1 MGRPDDPGLA
11 VASRTRGLPWED
23 PQKLPPGR
31 WQDARGGVHTGDPRR
46 AKAAKL
52 PARRRHH
59 LDSCAH
65 GYLRDHLLGYLR
77 DYLRGSTREGARER
91 VPEGVPE
98 HLCWHR
104 RATATSTGRVQT
116 RRAPGCGVLRS
127 DKAVT
132 FTNQPQMLLSAN
144 TATAPDDD

>member
-1 MGRPDDPGLA
+1 M
-11 VASRTRGLPWED
+11 
-23 PQKLPPGR
+23 PPGG
-31 WQDARGGVHTGDPRR
+31 WQDARGGVLTGDPRR
-46 AKAAKL
+46 ANSPKL
-52 PARRRHH
+52 PARRRRA
-59 LDSCAH
+59 DSCMRSYLRDNLH
-65 GYLRDHLLGYLR
+65 SYLRDHLR

-91 VPEGVPE
+91 VPEGAPE

-116 RRAPGCGVLRS
+116 RRTPGCGVLRG